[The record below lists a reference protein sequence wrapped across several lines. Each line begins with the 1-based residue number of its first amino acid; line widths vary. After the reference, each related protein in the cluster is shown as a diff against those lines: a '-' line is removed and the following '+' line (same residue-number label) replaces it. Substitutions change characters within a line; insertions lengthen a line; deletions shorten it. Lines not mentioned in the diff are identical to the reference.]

1 MRQIVIAFDIDG
13 TLRDNTVADRILAN
27 ERIRTLLI
35 LLSSMKNAR
44 IMVWSGGGANYAR
57 QVCAAMAIEQY
68 VDVYADKGF
77 GGYEADGSPIFH
89 TDIQPDIA
97 FDDIEECTL
106 GALNLIVRERGFTPG
121 YVPPE
126 HRR

>member
-1 MRQIVIAFDIDG
+1 MSEKIDIDPAI
-13 TLRDNTVADRILAN
+13 LRAAA
-27 ERIRTLLI
+27 EA
-35 LLSSMKNAR
+35 LSA
-44 IMVWSGGGANYAR
+44 
-57 QVCAAMAIEQY
+57 
-68 VDVYADKGF
+68 
-77 GGYEADGSPIFH
+77 
-89 TDIQPDIA
+89 DIA